1 MKYRHPG
8 ARKGRRDAFLF
19 FWIMKQKAR
28 ILVFTGDGKGK
39 TTAALGLVLR
49 AVGHQMPAFVVQFIK
64 NAGSTG
70 ELTAFRQ
77 LPLVRIEQRGL
88 GFVPPPQHPTYK
100 NHKKA
105 AQAALLKAKTVVNSR
120 RYKVVVLDEI
130 CNALHKKLISQKA
143 VLSLIKGAPH
153 SKIIVLTGR
162 HAPHALIALADTAT
176 EMTCLKHGFEADRPA
191 EKGVEF

>member
-1 MKYRHPG
+1 MRLSG
-8 ARKGRRDAFLF
+8 SLF

-49 AVGHQMPAFVVQFIK
+49 AVGHHMPTFVIQFIK
-64 NAGSTG
+64 TGGATG
-70 ELTAFRQ
+70 ELTALRQ
-77 LPLVRIEQRGL
+77 LPFVRIEQMGL
-88 GFVPPPQHPTYK
+88 GFVPPLEHPAYK
-100 NHKKA
+100 HHKKA
-105 AQAALLKAKTVVNSR
+105 AQAALMKAKTAVTSR

-130 CNALHKKLISQKA
+130 CNALFMKLISQKA
-143 VLSLIKGAPH
+143 VLSLIQGAPP

-176 EMTCLKHGFEADRPA
+176 EMNCLKHGFECDRPA